1 MDVKVPGVT
10 YKILSAALTQA
21 KSGRKHI
28 LKEMDKCRPRARC
41 EISPLA
47 PHIKL
52 TSIDS
57 ANVGKLI
64 GPGGKTV
71 RALEEESKT
80 TLLIDASG
88 EIEINGSSF
97 EDVERAS
104 ELIQL
109 TVGKLTVGQVIKNA
123 VVVSIKSFG
132 AFVSIAPGR
141 EGLVHLSEISAERV
155 KDVKTVVKIGDRFD
169 VKVLSCNAQ
178 NKYSFSRRALLPQ
191 PPTAT
196 TTPPD
201 LKTESETKPEETES
215 ATPADVEATSEDEPE
230 EAKSTPAD
238 VGATATSE
246 DEPEEAAAATPA
258 DVEATSED
266 EPEEA
271 KSTPADV
278 GATATSETKSEEA
291 AAATPADVE
300 ATSEDEPEET
310 ESTTALDVDASSET
324 KPEEAEST
332 TTSKV

>member
-1 MDVKVPGVT
+1 MAGSADAITALQMDVKVPGVT

-196 TTPPD
+196 ATPPD

-215 ATPADVEATSEDEPE
+215 ATPADV
-230 EAKSTPAD
+230 
-238 VGATATSE
+238 GATATSE
-246 DEPEEAAAATPA
+246 TKSEEVASA
-258 DVEATSED
+258 
-266 EPEEA
+266 
-271 KSTPADV
+271 TPADV

-300 ATSEDEPEET
+300 VTSEDEPEET